1 MKKLTVLITA
11 MSVLLTL
18 SSCSDAGSSGGDL
31 YEYEDEVSTSA
42 NETPSIASNP
52 VPSGTPTSTA
62 TVPSQTQAPTSSS
75 SESTSSNS
83 EQSSTATATTQNPLI
98 IEFTTVNNKQFE
110 LSNVINHQD
119 SATLINF
126 MINSSPL
133 VSVQITNIGTINALQ
148 PIGSRR
154 IYGSVTCP
162 NHKLTVK
169 TNNVYSRCYLR
180 LQRNTTG
187 TNTYSG
193 AIVLE

>member
-52 VPSGTPTSTA
+52 VPSGTSTTA
-62 TVPSQTQAPTSSS
+62 VPSQTQTPTSSS